1 MDCPFCLTSLIP
13 TDMYCPRCH
22 APVQRA
28 RAAAIDYGRL
38 GPQPLGGAVPVPTS
52 RGAAWDPQEGTDA
65 QLQRREFL
73 ARLPPRIGP
82 PARGGRV
89 RFHNA
94 PQVLA
99 ADGGADAAAARQGEH
114 LAYCRF
120 CDTTEPLVRAGQRRC
135 CPSCHRFC

>member
-1 MDCPFCLTSLIP
+1 MDCPLCFTALIP
-13 TDMYCPRCH
+13 TDMYCPHCN

-52 RGAAWDPQEGTDA
+52 HGAIWDAQEGTDA
-65 QLQRREFL
+65 ELQRREFL
-73 ARLPPRIGP
+73 ARQPPRVGP

-99 ADGGADAAAARQGEH
+99 ADSSADAVAARRGEN

-120 CDTTEPLVRAGQRRC
+120 CDTTEPLVTVRQRRC